1 MLLSFVWTAVKDFAL
16 VASLFIA
23 LTACYSSK
31 FQSLKMEIGG
41 TTCEAQG
48 TTFRCVRCGFPITT
62 LYIQY
67 SPGNIRLMKC
77 ENCEAV
83 ADEYIECEIMIL
95 IIDLI
100 LHKPKAYRHLF
111 YNMFSKETL
120 NIEGLIWKSILGFV
134 ILDAYGIWVLSTYDK
149 EWNANV
155 TSLLWDF
162 GKMFAGVLFG
172 NLVLLCVMFVGARK
186 FLNSSAQLYGYKDI
200 LLGVLVSSYFKIFL
214 VATMVWEFP
223 SSVIFIIDLFVI
235 SSNTVALK
243 VITYS
248 AMIRCL
254 AVCIMAHSIKFLVSQ
269 GLSNYPLKIVI

>member
-1 MLLSFVWTAVKDFAL
+1 
-16 VASLFIA
+16 
-23 LTACYSSK
+23 
-31 FQSLKMEIGG
+31 MEGGG
-41 TTCEAQG
+41 TTSEAQPAS
-48 TTFRCVRCGFPITT
+48 FRCVQCVIPIKT

-77 ENCEAV
+77 GNCKAV

-120 NIEGLIWKSILGFV
+120 NLEGLLWKLILGFL
-134 ILDAYGIWVLSTYDK
+134 ILDAYGILVLSTYDK
-149 EWNANV
+149 ESSANV
-155 TSLLWDF
+155 TSLLWGF
-162 GKMFAGVLFG
+162 RKMFAGVLFG
-172 NLVLLCVMFVGARK
+172 NLAFLCVMFLGTRK
-186 FLNSSAQLYGYKDI
+186 FLNSPKGLYGYKDI

-235 SSNTVALK
+235 SSNTVALE

-254 AVCIMAHSIKFLVSQ
+254 AVCIMAHSVKFLVSQ
-269 GLSNYPLKIVI
+269 GLSNYPLKLVI